1 MSGSSQYSLLGQK
14 RFGPFF
20 MAQFLGA
27 FNDNVFKNALLLLIA
42 FHAADRFS
50 ASSDTVINLSAG
62 LFILPFF
69 LFSATAGQLADKYE
83 KSSLI
88 RLIKLFEI
96 GIMVLAAVALWLDSV
111 GALIALLFMMGVQ
124 STMFGPVK
132 YGILPQ
138 LLGDDELLG
147 GNGLVEMGTFLA
159 ILLGTALGG
168 ILIGI
173 DGIGRLLVAVAVVAI
188 ACAGYVSA
196 RSIPPVP
203 PVDPHMTINWNPVT
217 ETWRIL
223 GYARQNHIVFLCIIG
238 ISWFWFVGAI
248 YLAQLPNYS
257 ILYLG
262 GNEEVVTLLLALF
275 SIGVGTGSL
284 LCERLSGQ
292 RIDIGLV
299 PFGSIGMTLFGLD
312 LALVEAQGTAEY
324 LLGAAAWM
332 GEAGTLRIMLDIL
345 LLGMFGGFYIV
356 PLYAS
361 VQKRTDARHRSR
373 VIAANNVLNALLM
386 VIASILAIGVL
397 ASGFTIGRLFL
408 LVSVL
413 NGCVA
418 FYIFRQA
425 PEFVLRFCTWILI
438 HTIYRI
444 RVEDAHNIPDEGAV
458 LLACNHVSYVD
469 ALVIGGCIR
478 RPVRFVMYYKIVD
491 IPVLRSL
498 FRTAGAIPIASE
510 KEDPEILAGAFER
523 IEAAL
528 GRGEVVCIFP
538 EGEIT
543 RTGEI
548 NPFRPGIEKMLA
560 RKPVPVVPMALT
572 GLWGSFFSRKG
583 AGAMRHLPKPLWH
596 RVVLRLGPA
605 VQGFGVDAASLE
617 RVVANLAEASGE
629 GD

>member
-1 MSGSSQYSLLGQK
+1 MSGKSQYSLLGQR

-50 ASSDTVINLSAG
+50 ASSDVIINFSAG

-69 LFSATAGQLADKYE
+69 LFSATAGQFADKFE
-83 KSSLI
+83 KSGLI

-96 GIMVLAAVALWLDSV
+96 GVMVLAAVALWLDSV
-111 GALIALLFMMGVQ
+111 VSLIVLLFMMGVQ

-138 LLGDDELLG
+138 LLDDDELLG

-159 ILLGTALGG
+159 ILLGTAAGG
-168 ILIGI
+168 LLIGV
-173 DGIGRLLVAVAVVAI
+173 DDIGRLLVAAAVVTI
-188 ACAGYVSA
+188 ACAGYLSA
-196 RSIPPVP
+196 RAIPRIE
-203 PVDPHMTINWNPVT
+203 PVDPGMQINWNPLT
-217 ETWRIL
+217 ETWRIM
-223 GYARQNHIVFLCIIG
+223 GYARRNRIVFLCIIG
-238 ISWFWFVGAI
+238 ISWFWFIGAI

-257 ILYLG
+257 KFYLG

-284 LCERLSGQ
+284 LCERLSGHC
-292 RIDIGLV
+292 IDIGLV

-312 LALVEAQGTAEY
+312 LALVDARGGGE
-324 LLGAAAWM
+324 LLDAAGWVGQPGAP
-332 GEAGTLRIMLDIL
+332 RIILDIL

-361 VQKRTDARHRSR
+361 VQHRTDAPHRSR
-373 VIAANNVLNALLM
+373 VIAANNVLNAFLM
-386 VIASILAIGVL
+386 VVAAVLAILVL
-397 ASGFTIGRLFL
+397 GSGFSIGSLFL

-418 FYIFRQA
+418 LFIFRQA
-425 PEFVLRFCTWILI
+425 PEFILRFCTWILI

-444 RVEDAHNIPDEGAV
+444 RVEGAENIPEDGPV

-478 RPVRFVMYYKIVD
+478 RPVRFVMYYKYFD
-491 IPVLRSL
+491 IPVFWSL
-498 FRTAGAIPIASE
+498 FRTAKVIPIAGS
-510 KEDPEILAGAFER
+510 KEDPEILDRAFER

-528 GRGEVVCIFP
+528 GHGEVVCIFP
-538 EGEIT
+538 EGELT
-543 RTGEI
+543 RTGHI
-548 NPFRPGIEKMLA
+548 NPFRPGIENILA
-560 RKPVPVVPMALT
+560 MAPVPVVPIALT

-583 AGAMRHLPKPLWH
+583 AGAMRRLPKPLWYK
-596 RVVLRLGPA
+596 VILRIGNA
-605 VQGFGVDAASLE
+605 VPGNTADAASLHDA
-617 RVVANLAEASGE
+617 VAELAGENLQEY
-629 GD
+629 

>member
-1 MSGSSQYSLLGQK
+1 MSGNSQYSLLGQK
-14 RFGPFF
+14 RFGPYFT
-20 MAQFLGA
+20 AQFLGA

-50 ASSDTVINLSAG
+50 ASSDTLINLSAG

-83 KSSLI
+83 KSILI

-96 GIMVLAAVALWLDSV
+96 GVMILAAVALWLDSV
-111 GALIALLFMMGVQ
+111 VALIVLLFLMGMQ
-124 STMFGPVK
+124 STLFGPVK

-138 LLGDDELLG
+138 LLDEDELLG

-159 ILLGTALGG
+159 ILLGTACGG

-173 DGIGRLLVAVAVVAI
+173 DDVGRLLVAAAVVLI
-188 ACAGYVSA
+188 ACAGYFSA
-196 RSIPPVP
+196 RGIPKVKA
-203 PVDPHMTINWNPVT
+203 VDPGMRINWNPVT

-223 GYARQNHIVFLCIIG
+223 GYARRSRVVFLCIIG
-238 ISWFWFVGAI
+238 ISWFWFIGAV
-248 YLAQLPNYS
+248 YLAQLPNFS
-257 ILYLG
+257 RIYLG

-284 LCERLSGQ
+284 LCERLSGH

-299 PFGSIGMTLFGLD
+299 PFGAIGLTIFGLD
-312 LALVEAQGTAEY
+312 LAFVDAQGGGE
-324 LLGAAAWM
+324 LLDALGWTSRPGAP
-332 GEAGTLRIMLDIL
+332 RIMLDIL

-361 VQKRTDARHRSR
+361 VQQRTDAQHRSR

-386 VIASILAIGVL
+386 VVAAGLAISVL
-397 ASGFTIGRLFL
+397 GSGYSIGELFL

-425 PEFVLRFCTWILI
+425 PEFILRFCTWILI

-444 RVEDAHNIPDEGAV
+444 RVEGAGNIPEKGPV

-478 RPVRFVMYYKIVD
+478 RPVRFVMYYKYFN

-498 FRTAGAIPIASE
+498 FKTARVIPIAGSR
-510 KEDPEILAGAFER
+510 EDPELLARAFER

-538 EGEIT
+538 EGALT

-548 NPFRPGIEKMLA
+548 NPFRPGIEKILA
-560 RKPVPVVPMALT
+560 TTPVPVVPIALT
-572 GLWGSFFSRKG
+572 GLWGTFFSRKG
-583 AGAMRHLPKPLWH
+583 AGAMRRLPKPLWY
-596 RVVLRLGPA
+596 RVVLRIGSAVPGPEA
-605 VQGFGVDAASLE
+605 DAAGLHGA
-617 RVVANLAEASGE
+617 VAELAGE
-629 GD
+629 TGRGE